1 VHDLRNGVAAL
12 ENQILPFILDLLLG
26 IEVSHIEKTVA
37 MAILAVR
44 FFYLFMSTDTILDRR
59 NRSRLYPAWM
69 LIQFWFD

>member
-1 VHDLRNGVAAL
+1 
-12 ENQILPFILDLLLG
+12 LDLLLG